1 MAGKRATTKK
11 SDSSST
17 RRFWVIAGLG
27 SSLTATALFLRVMS
41 PPPLAAQGSANL
53 FAQEQS
59 EVMTRVVES
68 PPAGSAGW
76 KYICIHHS
84 KTTEGDVRTLAH
96 PEKGMGDHF
105 LIGNGAGAADGEVQM
120 SPRWR
125 QQLPP
130 LPPAGAG
137 EVDGRCISICLV
149 GDFARTRPTTA
160 QLQQLGQLVDKLQSQ
175 YRIPGSS
182 VYMGSQSNAV
192 AGVGVNFPSNELR
205 RHLAAK

>member
-1 MAGKRATTKK
+1 MAGKRIATKK

-59 EVMTRVVES
+59 EVTTRVVET
-68 PPAGSAGW
+68 PPADSAAW
-76 KYICIHHS
+76 KYIYIHHS
-84 KTTEGDVRTLAH
+84 KTPDGDLRTLAH

-105 LIGNGAGAADGEVQM
+105 LIGNGAGAPDGEVQM
-120 SPRWR
+120 SSRWR
-125 QQLPP
+125 EQLPP

-137 EVDGRCISICLV
+137 EVDARCISICLV
-149 GDFARTRPTTA
+149 GDFGRTRPTTA
-160 QLQQLGQLVDKLQSQ
+160 QLQRLGQLVDKLQTQ
-175 YRIPGSS
+175 YSIPAGS
-182 VYMGSQSNAV
+182 VFMGSQSNAV
-192 AGVGVNFPSNELR
+192 AGVGVNFPANELR